1 MEVRLIEKAGVPAS
15 EIDAHQ
21 KIQKAFDASSFT
33 KGWRAYASF
42 KLPRGGPGAGDD
54 DFDLVLVTHTHIVV
68 IELKNWR
75 GQALTARGGNWYVDG
90 QPRGRSP
97 VPLVNLKAKRL
108 GTTLNSRV
116 GQAKTPLVLSFVVL
130 TGSISELD
138 LSEESGGAQSVL
150 FLSELLEWTKE
161 TEYRKFVSRPARINP
176 LAFLNA
182 YNLFFE
188 GQKGRPAGFN
198 VHGYRP
204 EAQPLWEH
212 PKKLYSEFRAK
223 ETQDPDKLA
232 LLRQWDFGA
241 LGSQLIGEGERG
253 FIGLREQ
260 RVYEHVEPRNEE
272 LARSLLRPIA
282 RMSEADVTRDFAELY
297 ALPPKVTR
305 LSEFVNS
312 GLAKLTSTE
321 RVVLVKAMV
330 QRFADLHDLNVA
342 HRDVG
347 THCLWVERPAKVV
360 LSGFPAA
367 YYPTMA
373 TVGTFCERV
382 QVDRSNLPEDT
393 GPSQGATPFRRDV
406 YMLGVLVHLI
416 LHGERPPR
424 VDGYYVLEPR
434 ASDAYCGAFDA
445 VIRKALSAEP
455 KARYEAARDML
466 EALNE
471 ASKNEN
477 EQVIDLSAFDVH
489 RAKSRVRDYPEE
501 EAPLTDDDDLLAFRS
516 TFDGQSV
523 LVKEWHGVEPDLK
536 RPDEA
541 IRLLSFLE
549 RARNLRAA
557 GLPGVAAVLDSGL
570 SRRSLLVVQRWVE
583 GQTLAQWM
591 TLPQTRDARLG
602 VARKLTATVAQ
613 MHAFEWP
620 HGDIKP
626 DNIII
631 SGEGRP
637 VLVDMLDFRRSS
649 NDVYS
654 TAYLPPDYKTL
665 SPLARDRYALA
676 MVLDELLVKGQ
687 SAGILL
693 GLEQVCE
700 EIQRLLTER
709 QVSALEPLQSALDG
723 KGQSIDLPD
732 VVPYTITIRGLS
744 ATGVSAG
751 ELQGHNGYFY
761 LTIEDSRKHTGSKLV
776 HLTGAGVRLTVE
788 WSPMERRTSWVTAR
802 PIDLTQLIWTQD
814 KCLGRFRARLLVADG
829 PRHEVSDLV
838 PSLEEWCEQFGDQST
853 QESGDGLPEG
863 GVHAPA
869 SSVALTD
876 ADADQSG
883 QAAEQRPEIDVEE
896 LWQALLAAEEDSLPI
911 ATVIGELRRN
921 PQRDH
926 QMLVPCSLDGAGFD
940 PDIDDLTWVEKLNAE
955 GQWRRCG
962 DLELRDTFLGANAEL
977 AIERWSGKPPKPGD
991 KLRLRSNM
999 ENASLTRR
1007 AAAVERILQGRSV
1020 VPDLMGYFQ
1029 ATGRQPVPMQF
1040 QSPSDEALDAYS
1052 QGNKSLND
1060 SQKEAFRKALQFGP
1074 LSLLQGPPGTGKTW
1088 FIAAL
1093 LHYLVTREG
1102 ARRVLVVSQ
1111 SHEAVNNALEKALE
1125 LFESQGVVFDAVRLG
1140 HESVVSETIRHLH
1153 SSSIE
1158 QSYRERFKAEYK
1170 ERVVRLATEMGLPS
1184 DFAAA
1189 AVKLHIN
1196 VGRLVEQ
1203 IAALVTN
1210 MPEPTTGRKKGSE
1223 QESTDEDVTAQR
1235 GRQLN
1240 ETLQD
1245 LCTRDYQY
1253 SVGEVQLGEVMDD
1266 LFEQLATQY
1275 EVQSPQAVERLRGL
1289 LKMSDDWLKTLG
1301 EPAANFVEFLARS
1314 RTVVA
1319 GTLVGIGRRAAGVIQ
1334 NMYDWVVIDEAGR
1347 AAPSELAVAMQT
1359 GRRIL
1364 LVGDHK
1370 QLPPTFDQE
1379 IRNVVSKKL
1388 GYSFDSLAFSSD
1400 FERVFDSQYGRK
1412 VGATF
1417 KEQYRMAPAIGE
1429 LVSEVFYGGDLSTGR
1444 GPSWVDT
1451 SLLPTQLRHEVC
1463 WVDTSSLGR
1472 SAVETNSPDR
1482 IDCWN
1487 DAEAGVVMNVLKA
1500 LIQSPGLVR
1509 ALKEGLP
1516 QGEPFVGV
1524 ICMYSKQREVLN
1536 RLKSEARWIPAD
1548 LRRLVKIDTVDS
1560 YQGKENRIIILSTV
1574 RNNPQ
1579 QNPGFLRLPNRIN
1592 VAMSR
1597 AMERLVV
1604 VGAAPMWRGKNSE
1617 TPLGQVLKKIESL
1630 SEADRATI
1638 VKAQELRS

>member
-21 KIQKAFDASSFT
+21 QIQKAFDAAAFT
-33 KGWRAYASF
+33 KGWRGYASF

-75 GQALTARGGNWYVDG
+75 GAKLTARGGNWYVDG

-108 GTTLNSRV
+108 GTTLNTRV
-116 GQAKTPLVLSFVVL
+116 GPAKTPLVLSFVVL

-138 LSEESGGAQSVL
+138 LSEEPREAESVL
-150 FLSELLEWTKE
+150 FLNELLEWAE
-161 TEYRKFVSRPARINP
+161 EQEYRKFVNRPARINP

-182 YNLFFE
+182 YDLFFE

-212 PKKLYSEFRAK
+212 PKKLYAEFRAK
-223 ETQDPDKLA
+223 EKQDPDKLA

-241 LGSQLIGEGERG
+241 LGSDLIGEGERG

-312 GLAKLTSTE
+312 GLAKLTPPE

-347 THCLWVERPAKVV
+347 AHCLWVERPAKVV

-373 TVGTFCERV
+373 TIGTFRERV
-382 QVDRSNLPEDT
+382 QVERSNLPEDS
-393 GPSQGATPFRRDV
+393 GPSEGATPFRRDV
-406 YMLGVLVHLI
+406 YMLGVLVHLM

-424 VDGYYVLEPR
+424 VGGHFVWEPR
-434 ASDAYCGAFDA
+434 ASDAYSGTFDA
-445 VIRKALSAEP
+445 VICKALSAEP
-455 KARYEAARDML
+455 KVRYETARDML

-477 EQVIDLSAFDVH
+477 EQVIDLAAFDVH

-501 EAPLTDDDDLLAFRS
+501 GEPLTDDDDLLAFRS
-516 TFDGQSV
+516 TFDGQAV

-536 RPDEA
+536 RPDQA

-557 GLPGVAAVLDSGL
+557 ALPGVASVLDSGL

-583 GQTLAQWM
+583 GETLAQWM
-591 TLPQTRDARLG
+591 SQSQTREARLG
-602 VARKLTATVAQ
+602 VARKLTATLAQ

-626 DNIII
+626 DNIVIN
-631 SGEGRP
+631 GEGSP

-649 NDVYS
+649 SDVYS
-654 TAYLPPDYKTL
+654 TAYLPSDYKTL

-676 MVLDELLVKGQ
+676 VVLDELLFKGQ
-687 SAGILL
+687 PDDNLL
-693 GLEQVCE
+693 GLEQVRE
-700 EIQRLLTER
+700 EVQRLLTER

-723 KGQSIDLPD
+723 KGQSTDLPD
-732 VVPYTITIRGLS
+732 VVPYAVTIRGLS

-751 ELQGHNGYFY
+751 ELQGDNGYFY
-761 LTIEDSRKHTGSKLV
+761 LTMEDSRKHPGSKLV
-776 HLTGAGVRLTVE
+776 HLTGAGARLTVE
-788 WSPMERRTSWVTAR
+788 WSPLERRASWVMVR

-814 KCLGRFRARLLVADG
+814 KCLGRFRARLSVAEG
-829 PRHEVSDLV
+829 SRHEVSDLE
-838 PSLEEWCEQFGDQST
+838 PSLEEWCEQFGDQS
-853 QESGDGLPEG
+853 
-863 GVHAPA
+863 V
-869 SSVALTD
+869 
-876 ADADQSG
+876 
-883 QAAEQRPEIDVEE
+883 QAAEDGMPEGRIPAPALPVSELELDRDQPVSSAEQQPNIDVEE

-911 ATVIGELRRN
+911 ATVVGEARRN
-921 PQRDH
+921 PQREH

-940 PDIDDLTWVEKLNAE
+940 PDIDDLTWVERPNAE
-955 GQWRRCG
+955 GLWRRCG

-999 ENASLTRR
+999 ESASLTRR

-1029 ATGRQPVPMQF
+1029 SAGTQPVPMQF
-1040 QSPSDEALDAYS
+1040 QCPSEEALNAYS
-1052 QGNKSLND
+1052 QGNKSLNE
-1060 SQKEAFRKALQFGP
+1060 SQREAFRKALQFGP

-1111 SHEAVNNALEKALE
+1111 AHEAVNNALEKALE
-1125 LFESQGVVFDAVRLG
+1125 LFESKGLAFDAVRLG

-1189 AVKLHIN
+1189 AVRLHVN

-1203 IAALVTN
+1203 ISALVTDV
-1210 MPEPTTGRKKGSE
+1210 PEPSSGRKKANAQE
-1223 QESTDEDVTAQR
+1223 QPDEDVSLQR
-1235 GRQLN
+1235 GRQLT
-1240 ETLQD
+1240 EALQEV
-1245 LCTRDYQY
+1245 CKRDYQY

-1266 LFEQLATQY
+1266 LFEQLVTQY
-1275 EVQSPQAVERLRGL
+1275 EVQSPQAVERLRRL

-1301 EPAANFVEFLARS
+1301 EPAANFVEFLAKS

-1379 IRNVVSKKL
+1379 VRHAVSKKL
-1388 GYSFDSLAFSSD
+1388 GYAADSLAFSSD
-1400 FERVFDSQYGRK
+1400 FERVFDSPYGRT
-1412 VGATF
+1412 VGASF

-1429 LVSEVFYGGDLSTGR
+1429 LVSEVFYGNNLATGR
-1444 GPSWVDT
+1444 APSWLDT
-1451 SLLPTQLRHEVC
+1451 SLLPVQLRHEVC

-1472 SAVETNSPDR
+1472 SAMESNSPDR

-1487 DAEAGVVMNVLKA
+1487 DAEAGVVMNVLKS
-1500 LIQSPGLVR
+1500 LVQSTGLVR
-1509 ALKEGLP
+1509 ALKEGL
-1516 QGEPFVGV
+1516 QHGEPLIGI

-1560 YQGKENRIIILSTV
+1560 YQGKENRIVILSTV
-1574 RNNPQ
+1574 RNSPQ

-1604 VGAAPMWRGKNSE
+1604 VGAAPMWRGKNAGM
-1617 TPLGQVLKKIESL
+1617 PLGQVLKKIESL
-1630 SEADRATI
+1630 SEANRATI
-1638 VKAQELRS
+1638 VKAQEFRS